1 MVSKH
6 TFCSSE
12 ENEQRLEE
20 TNVQHLRATA
30 RFSSHCTEVCKVD
43 SHVSHR
49 CASHSPQQSSNIRA
63 IHYLCDAPADQQA
76 CACDMDPIPE
86 VQRPGPSGGRSWA
99 LTPQTPVHQ
108 I

>member
-1 MVSKH
+1 MPAEDDPDHPPTPYASTTDQKEVGRAAGNRRGDH
-6 TFCSSE
+6 EDE
-12 ENEQRLEE
+12 EQEEQRAEGGSS
-20 TNVQHLRATA
+20 TA
-30 RFSSHCTEVCKVD
+30 AGD
-43 SHVSHR
+43 QP
-49 CASHSPQQSSNIRA
+49 A
-63 IHYLCDAPADQQA
+63 APADQQA